1 MEHCVQEKLG
11 ARIVGTGSYL
21 PPDILTN
28 VQLQKMVNTD
38 DEWIR
43 TRTGIEQRHIAHK
56 DIATSDMATVAASKA
71 IEAAGL
77 TEQDIGMII
86 VATSTPDMMLPSTAC
101 LVQKNLGIGYCP
113 AFDMEAAC
121 TGFLYALSIA
131 EQYVKNGLF
140 NNILVI
146 GAETLSRIV
155 DWEDR
160 NTCILFGD
168 GAGAAIVQ
176 ACEPGRGIVGSVLK
190 ADGRGSDMLSV
201 PAGGSKMPTD
211 SEAIDKRLNYIQ
223 MNGTDVYKFAL
234 RVAVESV
241 REVLD
246 KFGYTTE
253 DIDLFVPHQ
262 ANSRIIDAVTKKL
275 KLNPEKVVLTV
286 AKYGNMSAASIPVAL
301 DDAFR
306 NGRVHDNNML
316 VLVAFGAGLS
326 WGAMILHW

>member
-1 MEHCVQEKLG
+1 MEQCSQEKHG
-11 ARIVGTGSYL
+11 ARIAGTGSYL

-28 VQLQKMVNTD
+28 DQLQKMVDTD

-43 TRTGIEQRHIAHK
+43 SRTGIEQRHIADK
-56 DIATSDMATVAASKA
+56 EIATSDMATVAARNA
-71 IEAAGL
+71 IDAAKI
-77 TEQDIGMII
+77 TPQDIGMII

-101 LVQKNLGIGYCP
+101 LVQRNLGTGTCP
-113 AFDMEAAC
+113 AFDMEVAC
-121 TGFLYALSIA
+121 TGFVYALSIA

-176 ACEPGRGIVGSVLK
+176 ACEAGRGIVGSVLK
-190 ADGRGSDMLSV
+190 ADGNGSDLLSV
-201 PAGGSKMPTD
+201 PAGGSKLPTD
-211 SEAIDKRLNYIQ
+211 SDAIDKRLNYIQ
-223 MNGTDVYKFAL
+223 MNGIDVYKFAV
-234 RVAVESV
+234 RVAVASV
-241 REVLD
+241 REVLE
-246 KFGYTTE
+246 KYSYTKD

-262 ANSRIIDAVTKKL
+262 ANSRIIDAVAKKL
-275 KLNPEKVVLTV
+275 QLKEENVVQTV

-301 DDAFR
+301 DDAVR
-306 NGRVHDNNML
+306 SGRVHDNDML